1 MSWETV
7 VVVGSPII
15 ALIVPFLVYLRSRRV
30 DATSE
35 RMGVVTE
42 NRAGQA
48 QISEGQQDFITMLQE
63 DNRILRAEF
72 AELKIEVIAL
82 RKEVNRLHRKYGDN
96 GNGTPPKGTPKIG

>member
-1 MSWETV
+1 MSWETAIQII
-7 VVVGSPII
+7 SPIA
-15 ALIVPFLVYLRSRRV
+15 ALVIPYLVYRRSRHV
-30 DATSE
+30 DDNSQK
-35 RMGVVTE
+35 MGMVTE

-63 DNRILRAEF
+63 DNRILRLEF
-72 AELKIEVIAL
+72 AEIKVEVTAL